1 MAVYQS
7 KSVTKDGKSFFYK
20 VQYTTGDSEETRT
33 KVSKKYATREE
44 AMQAEHDFLIWI
56 VDYKDVPVD
65 MTFQELYDKFIEDRK
80 QVCKFT
86 TLATYPNMY
95 KYLKV
100 FMKIKCVDYDIE
112 HFNKWKKQMAANKK
126 ICLRYKNDI
135 LKHWKSVLNFGTRWY
150 DFNFL
155 SVYRKMDKFKDPNG
169 LKKEMK
175 YYTLPEFK
183 KFISGEEDSMWR
195 CYFQTLYY
203 CGLRC
208 GESLGLMWKDIDF
221 NKKLLSV
228 NRQVIDTPKDWD
240 EPYVISDPK
249 TKTSRRVIPICNVL
263 LDAFNIYKDELES
276 KNQYNINNFVFS
288 PSDGTTP
295 LKDNHILTRKK
306 KLEKATG
313 SKHIRTH
320 DFRHSCASLLINSGG
335 NVSMVA
341 KYLGHSEVEETLNT
355 YSHMF
360 PSALDDVL
368 NIVNNLKKGQ

>member
-169 LKKEMK
+169 LKKEMN

-208 GESLGLMWKDIDF
+208 GESRGLMWKDIDF

-263 LDAFNIYKDELES
+263 LDAFNIYKNELES

-295 LKDNHILTRKK
+295 LRDNHILTRKK
-306 KLEKATG
+306 KIEKATG